1 MVIRRCFI
9 GLTTA
14 SILVIG
20 IWFSGSLPQAVAET
34 MNIKMFN
41 HVTKVEM
48 FPIADVPGHVMGVAV
63 REGTAV
69 LENGELAW
77 HKITQSLDLIKGAG
91 TLESYLTYTFLDGST
106 FTVRTKGTVETTPQ
120 GVPSTAKIAGDIIH
134 GTGRFQ
140 GIKGTSMISVKLLP
154 PEKGEL
160 GGKALGEVAIVYTL
174 PSK

>member
-1 MVIRRCFI
+1 MALRRCSTGI
-9 GLTTA
+9 VSA
-14 SILVIG
+14 SIFLVG
-20 IWFSGSLPQAVAET
+20 IWLLGSVTQATAET
-34 MNIKMFN
+34 LNFKMFN

-48 FPIADVPGHVMGVAV
+48 FPIADVPGHVIGVAV

-91 TLESYLTYTFLDGST
+91 TLESYLTCTFLDGST
-106 FTVRTKGTVETTPQ
+106 FTLRTKGTVETTPQ
-120 GVPSTAKIAGDIIH
+120 GVPSTAKITGDIIH
-134 GTGRFQ
+134 GTDRFQ
-140 GIKGTSMISVKLLP
+140 GIKGTAMISVKLLP

-160 GGKALGEVAIVYTL
+160 GGKALGEVSIVYTL